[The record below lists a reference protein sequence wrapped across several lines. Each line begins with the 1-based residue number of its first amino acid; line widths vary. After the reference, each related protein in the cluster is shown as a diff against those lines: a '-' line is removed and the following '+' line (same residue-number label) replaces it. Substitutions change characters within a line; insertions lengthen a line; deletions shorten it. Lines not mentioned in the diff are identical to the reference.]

1 MVGCRVGAKNTL
13 RKNYLALAENLGV
26 TIEPMRTVTRLGVV
40 PGTQGEQA
48 AYRVLHERTGPVTG
62 RDPQVVTARRVVLA
76 AGAWGTQTL
85 LHDMKA
91 KGELPRLSDHLG
103 HRTRTNSEALL
114 GAMTQHVPS
123 GDLDLTK
130 GVAITSSFHVDET
143 PMSRTAA
150 TARAPTPW
158 ACSPRWRCP
167 AARGARAGSS
177 CCARSAGI
185 R

>member
-40 PGTQGEQA
+40 PGTEGEHA

-62 RDPQVVTARRVVLA
+62 RDAQVVTARRVVLA

-91 KGELPRLSDHLG
+91 KGELPRLSDYLG

-114 GAMTQHVPS
+114 GRDGA
-123 GDLDLTK
+123 
-130 GVAITSSFHVDET
+130 
-143 PMSRTAA
+143 
-150 TARAPTPW
+150 ARA
-158 ACSPRWRCP
+158 RP
-167 AARGARAGSS
+167 ATST
-177 CCARSAGI
+177 
-185 R
+185 